1 MPRER
6 LGASGC
12 RNDFNDKNIGVEE
25 AELLDYARGGVFAR
39 YEWGTGEVSLSA
51 GVLGDSFSSNDE
63 IELAPYVTVNW
74 LTQF

>member
-1 MPRER
+1 MPPYPK
-6 LGASGC
+6 GIIA
-12 RNDFNDKNIGVEE
+12 
-25 AELLDYARGGVFAR
+25 
-39 YEWGTGEVSLSA
+39 EVSVSA